1 MVPICKQQDRKI
13 TIFRTNPGWLRLE
26 APSNEANT
34 EHGFNFIFKLPYK
47 LLKSY
52 LTTLR
57 ENGNPHLKMGEASA
71 MTAIDTL
78 NSSTETHTKKREHLP
93 LWHIMQK
100 VKNNVIF
107 IFFKREEEHRL
118 FFYMKLAPQRNSPYY
133 KCSNNSGS

>member
-1 MVPICKQQDRKI
+1 
-13 TIFRTNPGWLRLE
+13 
-26 APSNEANT
+26 
-34 EHGFNFIFKLPYK
+34 
-47 LLKSY
+47 
-52 LTTLR
+52 
-57 ENGNPHLKMGEASA
+57 MGEASA